1 MEQSR
6 GKSTLYTLSICIP
19 REYWNSIDVLF
30 SEKCI
35 MHFSANIN
43 CHNQN
48 RLPGEFS
55 FSRAAAWLR

>member
-6 GKSTLYTLSICIP
+6 GKSTLNTLSICIP

-35 MHFSANIN
+35 MSYKSTRMMQKVHLGPENFSHACNILN
-43 CHNQN
+43 T
-48 RLPGEFS
+48 
-55 FSRAAAWLR
+55 